1 MKSTV
6 NLDKVCEC
14 LATAMY
20 GAFIGALIGYAID
33 TIVKQR

>member
-6 NLDKVCEC
+6 ILDKVCER
-14 LATAMY
+14 LAT
-20 GAFIGALIGYAID
+20 GICGVFIGALIGYAID